1 MPYQS
6 EVLVTAALDAPERD
20 MGRVV
25 GDGQYFRY
33 DKMLAEVY
41 LCRLTALTHKGGL
54 TKILLQLCLAAD
66 DQQVSGLLG
75 IVAKEIVAGFT
86 IVDGTVAGSAGRRE
100 HT

>member
-1 MPYQS
+1 MPYQNKA
-6 EVLVTAALDAPERD
+6 LIAAALDTSERD
-20 MGRVV
+20 IGKMV

-41 LCRLTALTHKGGL
+41 LCRLTTLTHKGGL
-54 TKILLQLCLAAD
+54 TKILLQLGLAAD

-86 IVDGTVAGSAGRRE
+86 IVDGTVAGSARRRE
-100 HT
+100 QA